1 MVCTHCLCDSS
12 RLEGKVLGEPWKRVD
27 FILLSLSLSI
37 YLLFLRIGTSKVLI
51 ILIIVF
57 IVSFLE
63 TLFIFQTRS
72 HITQAGLE
80 FPPGDLPSLPQMLR

>member
-12 RLEGKVLGEPWKRVD
+12 RLERKVLGELWKRVD
-27 FILLSLSLSI
+27 FILLSL
-37 YLLFLRIGTSKVLI
+37 YLLI
-51 ILIIVF
+51 IFKNWYIQGIDHFNNCVYSV
-57 IVSFLE
+57 ISGN
-63 TLFIFQTRS
+63 LFIFQTRS